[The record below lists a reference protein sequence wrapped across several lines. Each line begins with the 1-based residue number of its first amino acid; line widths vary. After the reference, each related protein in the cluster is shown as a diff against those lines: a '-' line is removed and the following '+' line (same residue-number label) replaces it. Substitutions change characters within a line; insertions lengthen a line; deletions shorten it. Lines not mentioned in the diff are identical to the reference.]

1 MVTSAHLILLGA
13 PGEPSRGG
21 PVNATSQYIQ
31 YGLALASTDP
41 LTLPEVSD
49 VTIARPMK
57 RVDLYTGFGKR
68 HITGRLHARY
78 ALGNDNW
85 LRARRRSHAQV
96 DQRNIVCRHF
106 AANRLD
112 RGAVERFNQPGR
124 RHSRRR
130 GLDGLLAHSFCYS
143 QHVGVRRPGSLSG
156 GYQNAGFS
164 NDLNSTATVG
174 ISTQTGGGL
183 YLDAGG
189 TPTALSAGNVSKYT
203 NSWHR
208 YKIVWSAASA
218 SLYADNT
225 YLGAVSYS
233 ATSSMKVAFG
243 DQQLDG
249 RNFAV
254 DNVAVTP
261 YNGVGTFTSRVL
273 DAGQVQTWSTVN
285 WDSIVAGAA
294 AMSVRVRTGNTAT
307 PDGTWTAWSSVNNGS
322 TIGAGTHY
330 IQYQVTQ
337 TSTDPLSLPILQDIT
352 FNWAL
357 SFSPTFVRD
366 TTTIDF
372 YKGTLAG
379 STSINANYDGELT
392 INGLPRTK
400 L

>member
-1 MVTSAHLILLGA
+1 MPTTRTLAPSAI
-13 PGEPSRGG
+13 
-21 PVNATSQYIQ
+21 
-31 YGLALASTDP
+31 
-41 LTLPEVSD
+41 
-49 VTIARPMK
+49 
-57 RVDLYTGFGKR
+57 
-68 HITGRLHARY
+68 
-78 ALGNDNW
+78 
-85 LRARRRSHAQV
+85 
-96 DQRNIVCRHF
+96 
-106 AANRLD
+106 
-112 RGAVERFNQPGR
+112 
-124 RHSRRR
+124 
-130 GLDGLLAHSFCYS
+130 
-143 QHVGVRRPGSLSG
+143 
-156 GYQNAGFS
+156 
-164 NDLNSTATVG
+164 
-174 ISTQTGGGL
+174 
-183 YLDAGG
+183 
-189 TPTALSAGNVSKYT
+189 
-203 NSWHR
+203 
-208 YKIVWSAASA
+208 
-218 SLYADNT
+218 
-225 YLGAVSYS
+225 

-322 TIGAGTHY
+322 TIGAASRY

-379 STSINANYDGELT
+379 APASTPTTTANSPSTVCQAQTLT
-392 INGLPRTK
+392 A
-400 L
+400 